1 MKQQL
6 SFQNRAQRKNS
17 GGKAVRPTQRIGEEI
32 GLIPNASEG
41 SKIASKPSLK
51 RPNSTIRSCLPHGRP
66 GQFRDSSCKLD
77 ASWAGT
83 DDCQERRL
91 QLRIGFPLCAL
102 EGRQETAPDRCG
114 ILASSGRARMV
125 PIHYGQNR
133 HAGPQWQE
141 LECRRVRHRRHQVER
156 DAHSYPRRPG

>member
-17 GGKAVRPTQRIGEEI
+17 GRKAARPTQRIGEEI

-51 RPNSTIRSCLPHGRP
+51 RPNSTIRSCLPHV
-66 GQFRDSSCKLD
+66 RDSSCKLD

-83 DDCQERRL
+83 DDCEGQERRL

-114 ILASSGRARMV
+114 ILDRLQAGREWFPFTMAKIGMPGPSGK
-125 PIHYGQNR
+125 N
-133 HAGPQWQE
+133 
-141 LECRRVRHRRHQVER
+141 
-156 DAHSYPRRPG
+156 